1 MEPTVANS
9 SGRGWPWA
17 IAIGLLLVVLVNIAF
32 AYIAIH
38 GADPVVS
45 SYSTEPR

>member
-1 MEPTVANS
+1 MEPSNPA
-9 SGRGWPWA
+9 GRGWPLG
-17 IAIGLLLVVLVNIAF
+17 IALGLLLVILINAAF
-32 AYIAIH
+32 AYIAVH

>member
-1 MEPTVANS
+1 LEPTAANP

-17 IAIGLLLVVLVNIAF
+17 IAIGLLLVVLVNAAF
-32 AYIAIH
+32 AFIAIH
-38 GADPVVS
+38 GADSVVP